1 MAVKWVTVK
10 LFKVQAHN
18 PVGFLEACGIIKRA
32 LPDVTTRTISIDA
45 SMKMDQFNDR
55 SADKDGCYYMD
66 FCRIEKMGPG
76 KTSSEAEAQPILLE
90 EHEDF
95 AYLTAVLYHKPSD
108 YVLVEYNHKGAKPK
122 NIADYIGDCSGG
134 NFQFVRHI
142 TRDVKHLLQ
151 RDSSARRIDYS
162 VALATTP
169 LGEQDREQQH
179 TTNSAVDL
187 AQETNIQGV
196 GTVEVT
202 IKAIPQGEDLTNIQP
217 FVAGLFG
224 DEEALKKA
232 RVKLRSPDGDLQLI
246 DFLEGVPTECS
257 QKLVYEPE
265 DRLHSFRKRCGLLR
279 AALLKW
285 QAEGI
290 IAP

>member
-1 MAVKWVTVK
+1 MPVKAVTVK

-32 LPDVTTRTISIDA
+32 LPDMTIRPISNYA
-45 SMKMDQFNDR
+45 SMKMDQFNDGSVR
-55 SADKDGCYYMD
+55 RDGCYYMD
-66 FCRIEKMGPG
+66 FCRMQKMGPG
-76 KTSSEAEAQPILLE
+76 KTSSESKTQPIRLE

-95 AYLTAVLYHKPSD
+95 GFLTAVLYHEPSE
-108 YVLVEYNHKGAKPK
+108 YILVEYNHQGAKPK
-122 NIADYIGDCSGG
+122 NIADYIGDCGGG
-134 NFQFVRHI
+134 NFEFVRHVN
-142 TRDVKHLLQ
+142 RDVKDLLK
-151 RDSSARRIDYS
+151 RDSKARSINYT
-162 VALATTP
+162 VALTTTP
-169 LGEQDREQQH
+169 LGEQDKKLH

-196 GTVEVT
+196 GTVEIT
-202 IKAIPQGEDLTNIQP
+202 IKASPQGEDLANIHDLASE
-217 FVAGLFG
+217 FIG
-224 DEEALKKA
+224 DNEALKKA
-232 RVKLRSPDGDLQLI
+232 RIKLRSPDGDLQVI

-257 QKLVYEPE
+257 QKLEYEPE
-265 DRLHSFRKRCGLLR
+265 DRLHDFHKRCGLLY